1 MYKKI
6 SKVLYLKVGV
16 VTTSKLLNN
25 SKREELISGIK
36 KNPVSFSYLTKTG
49 FEDDF
54 QADLLHHG
62 GENKALF
69 LFSSITYEKIN
80 SFYDN
85 KFDMSKTAFFG
96 ENLILSEITEEDI
109 CVGDIL
115 RIGQTK
121 VQITQPRQPCWKL
134 SANTDEKNMTN
145 FIFNSGLTGW
155 YAKVLE
161 EGIISQNDEVI
172 LEKRPCPNLNIKK
185 LNQLIIN
192 PMSDEKLT
200 LEALDCAELGKAFM
214 ESLSKR
220 YKLKDKD
227 EQFSFYHE

>member
-1 MYKKI
+1 MNEKI
-6 SKVLYLKVGV
+6 SNVLYVKVGK
-16 VTTSKLLNN
+16 VTTTKIEN
-25 SKREELISGIK
+25 KRNELVSGIK
-36 KNPVSFSYLTKTG
+36 KYPVSKAYLTKTG
-49 FEDDF
+49 FKEDF

-69 LFSSITYEKIN
+69 LFSAITYEKIN
-80 SFYDN
+80 SFFNNSFNMTNMAY
-85 KFDMSKTAFFG
+85 FG
-96 ENLILSEITEEDI
+96 ENLILSNISEKDI
-109 CVGDIL
+109 CIGDIL
-115 RIGQTK
+115 KIGQSK

-134 SANTDEKNMTN
+134 SANTNEKNMTN

-161 EGIISQNDEVI
+161 EGIIYQNDDVI
-172 LEKRPCPNLNIKK
+172 LEKRVNSNLNIEK

-200 LEALDCAELGKAFM
+200 LEALKCEDLGKAFF

-220 YKLKDKD
+220 YKLKEKD
-227 EQFSFYHE
+227 DQFSFYHT

>member
-6 SKVLYLKVGV
+6 SKVLYLKVGI

-25 SKREELISGIK
+25 SKRKELISGIK
-36 KNPVSFSYLTKTG
+36 KNPVSSSYLTKTG

-85 KFDMSKTAFFG
+85 KFDMNKTAFFG

-115 RIGQTK
+115 KIGQCK

-172 LEKRPCPNLNIKK
+172 LEKRAYPNLNIKK

-192 PMSDEKLT
+192 PMSDENLT
-200 LEALDCAELGKAFM
+200 LEALNCVELGRAFYN
-214 ESLSKR
+214 SLKKR
-220 YKLKDKD
+220 YELKDKD
-227 EQFSFYHE
+227 EQFSYYHS

>member
-6 SKVLYLKVGV
+6 SKVLYLKVGI

-36 KNPVSFSYLTKTG
+36 KNPVSSSYLTKTG
-49 FEDDF
+49 FKDDS

-85 KFDMSKTAFFG
+85 KFDVSKTAFFG

-115 RIGQTK
+115 KIGQCK

-161 EGIISQNDEVI
+161 EGNISQNDEVI
-172 LEKRPCPNLNIKK
+172 LEKRTYPNLNIKK

-200 LEALDCAELGKAFM
+200 LEALNCTELGKAFM

-227 EQFSFYHE
+227 IQFSFYHE

>member
-1 MYKKI
+1 MKKQ
-6 SKVLYLKVGV
+6 SKVLYLKVGKV
-16 VTTSKLLNN
+16 EKIPLEDT
-25 SKREELISGIK
+25 KRKELISAIK
-36 KNPVSFSYLTKTG
+36 KYPIKKAFLTKIG
-49 FEDDF
+49 FKEDE
-54 QADLLHHG
+54 QADLVHHG

-69 LFSSITYEKIN
+69 LFSKKTYEKI
-80 SFYDN
+80 
-85 KFDMSKTAFFG
+85 SKECNINFEIDEMAYFG
-96 ENLILSEITEEDI
+96 ENLILSNVSEEDI
-109 CVGDIL
+109 CIGDIYE
-115 RIGQTK
+115 IGESQI
-121 VQITQPRQPCWKL
+121 QITQPRQPCWKL
-134 SANTDEKNMTN
+134 SANTDEISMTN

-172 LEKRPCPNLNIKK
+172 LEKRAYPNLNIKK

-192 PMSDEKLT
+192 PMLDEKLT
-200 LEALDCAELGKAFM
+200 LEALNCAQLGNAFM

>member
-6 SKVLYLKVGV
+6 SKVLYLKVGIV
-16 VTTSKLLNN
+16 RTSKLLNN
-25 SKREELISGIK
+25 SKRKELISGIK

-85 KFDMSKTAFFG
+85 KFDISKTAFFG

-115 RIGQTK
+115 KIGQCK

-145 FIFNSGLTGW
+145 FIFNNGLTGC

-172 LEKRPCPNLNIKK
+172 LEKRAYPNLNIEK

-200 LEALDCAELGKAFM
+200 LEALDCSELGKAFM

-227 EQFSFYHE
+227 EQFSYYHK

>member
-1 MYKKI
+1 MKI
-6 SKVLYLKVGV
+6 ANVLYVKVGV
-16 VTTSKLLNN
+16 VTSTKLENN
-25 SKREELISGIK
+25 KRTELISGIK
-36 KNPVSFSYLTKTG
+36 KYPVSKAYLTKTG
-49 FEDDF
+49 FKEDF

-62 GENKALF
+62 GVNKALF
-69 LFSSITYEKIN
+69 LFSALTYEKIN

-85 KFDMSKTAFFG
+85 IFDMKNMAHFG
-96 ENLILSEITEEDI
+96 ENLILSDICEKDI

-115 RIGQTK
+115 KIGQTR

-134 SANTDEKNMTN
+134 SANTNQKNMTK
-145 FIFNSGLTGW
+145 FIFDSGLTGW
-155 YAKVLE
+155 YAKVLQ
-161 EGIISQNDEVI
+161 EGNISVDDEVI
-172 LEKRPCPNLNIKK
+172 LEKRTYPNLNIEK

-192 PMSDEKLT
+192 PMLDEKLI
-200 LEALDCAELGKAFM
+200 LEALNCAQLGKAFM

>member
-1 MYKKI
+1 MKI
-6 SKVLYLKVGV
+6 ANVLYVKVGV
-16 VTTSKLLNN
+16 VTSTKLEN
-25 SKREELISGIK
+25 SKRTELISGIK
-36 KNPVSFSYLTKTG
+36 KYPVSKAYLTKTG
-49 FEDDF
+49 FKEDF

-85 KFDMSKTAFFG
+85 KFDMNKTAFFG

-161 EGIISQNDEVI
+161 EGFICQNDEVI
-172 LEKRPCPNLNIKK
+172 LEKRINPTLNINI

-192 PMSDEKLT
+192 PMLD
-200 LEALDCAELGKAFM
+200 EALTFEALKCEELGKAFF

-220 YKLKDKD
+220 YKLKEKD
-227 EQFSFYHE
+227 DQFSYYHT

>member
-1 MYKKI
+1 MNEKI
-6 SKVLYLKVGV
+6 SNVLYVKVGK
-16 VTTSKLLNN
+16 VTTTKIEN
-25 SKREELISGIK
+25 KRNELVSGIK
-36 KNPVSFSYLTKTG
+36 KYPVSKAYLTKTG
-49 FEDDF
+49 FKEDS

-69 LFSSITYEKIN
+69 LFSALTYEKIN
-80 SFYDN
+80 SFFNNSFNMTNMAY
-85 KFDMSKTAFFG
+85 FG
-96 ENLILSEITEEDI
+96 ENLILSNISEKDI
-109 CVGDIL
+109 CIGDIL
-115 RIGQTK
+115 KIGQSK

-134 SANTDEKNMTN
+134 SANTNEKNMTN

-161 EGIISQNDEVI
+161 EGIICQNDDVI
-172 LEKRPCPNLNIKK
+172 LEKRVNPNLSIEK

-200 LEALDCAELGKAFM
+200 LEALKCEDLGKAFF

-220 YKLKDKD
+220 YNLKEKD
-227 EQFSFYHE
+227 DQFSFYHT

>member
-1 MYKKI
+1 MNEKI
-6 SKVLYLKVGV
+6 SNVLYVKVGKV
-16 VTTSKLLNN
+16 STTKLENN
-25 SKREELISGIK
+25 KRNELVSGIK
-36 KNPVSFSYLTKTG
+36 KYPVSKAYLTKTG
-49 FEDDF
+49 FREDE
-54 QADLLHHG
+54 QGDLLHHG

-69 LFSSITYEKIN
+69 LFSAITYKKIN
-80 SFYDN
+80 SYFN
-85 KFDMSKTAFFG
+85 NSFDMTDMAYFG
-96 ENLILSEITEEDI
+96 ENLILSNICEEDI
-109 CVGDIL
+109 CIGDIL
-115 RIGQTK
+115 EIGQTK
-121 VQITQPRQPCWKL
+121 VQITQARQPCWKL

-172 LEKRPCPNLNIKK
+172 LEKRAYPNLNIEK

-200 LEALDCAELGKAFM
+200 LEALDCSELGKAFM

-227 EQFSFYHE
+227 EQFSYYHK